1 MHHVA
6 RMATRQG
13 REGEGQV
20 KGYLHT
26 MTHTKLPS
34 LINALFAL
42 SRMLHN
48 MIKSLWLKSQ
58 GRFSV
63 RVDHR

>member
-1 MHHVA
+1 MHRVA

-13 REGEGQV
+13 HGGEGQV

-48 MIKSLWLKSQ
+48 MIKSLWLKS
-58 GRFSV
+58 
-63 RVDHR
+63 